1 MTPSEM
7 ISSPVSPDVQS
18 PDPESTLQR
27 GDIPTTWQPLPDH
40 TQLPDS
46 DGTFVKNF
54 QEHPQSILLTD
65 SIASTL
71 DAIHP
76 DGHYT
81 IGQDCGIY
89 WRITQPPERG
99 AEAPDW
105 FYVPNVPPMPPGTFR
120 RSYVMWQEIIS
131 PLIALEFVSGD
142 GAAEKDATPFK
153 GKFWVYEQ
161 AVKIPFYGI
170 YDVSK
175 PSLEFYELISGRYRQ
190 MVPNAEGRYAIPMM
204 NVEIG
209 LWHGTYQTVEL
220 DWVRWWDAAGRLLP
234 TGHER
239 AEQEALRAEQESLR
253 ADEALRR
260 AEVAQAEADRLA
272 AKLRELGVY
281 PRAL

>member
-1 MTPSEM
+1 MTPIETVS
-7 ISSPVSPDVQS
+7 IAVSSDFTSYQIPGAEIPD
-18 PDPESTLQR
+18 
-27 GDIPTTWQPLPDH
+27 TWPAFPDH

-46 DGTFVKNF
+46 AGTFANNF
-54 QEHPQSILLTD
+54 QKYPQSILLTD

-76 DGHYT
+76 DGHYA

-120 RSYVMWQEIIS
+120 CSYVMWQEIIS
-131 PLIALEFVSGD
+131 PFIALEFVSGD

-170 YDVSK
+170 YDASK
-175 PSLEFYELISGRYRQ
+175 PSLEVYELISGRYRR
-190 MVPNAEGRYAIPMM
+190 MVPNDAGRYAIPMM

-209 LWHGTYQTVEL
+209 LWRGTYQTVEL

-272 AKLRELGVY
+272 AMLRELGVD